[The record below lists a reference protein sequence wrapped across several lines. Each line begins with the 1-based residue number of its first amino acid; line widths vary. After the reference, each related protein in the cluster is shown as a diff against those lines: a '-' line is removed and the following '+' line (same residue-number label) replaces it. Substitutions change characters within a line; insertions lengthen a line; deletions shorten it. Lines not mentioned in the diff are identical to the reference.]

1 MPWVYSQFY
10 QKLHQTTSTIY
21 SVQQWVDLE
30 SCCSQNLHSGRAM
43 RGTEKLKPLFF
54 QHILFALAQNTS
66 NGGKEQK
73 AVCLSFRGVQF
84 HAVLPNSEEHIAI
97 FTGQLQMEFFS
108 LFTCVV
114 GVFFFF
120 SCCCVVLF
128 KKNREKQNFLVLMLS
143 TNLK

>member
-30 SCCSQNLHSGRAM
+30 FCCSQNLHSGRAM

-114 GVFFFF
+114 GFFFF
-120 SCCCVVLF
+120 FFPAVVLF
-128 KKNREKQNFLVLMLS
+128 CLKKIGKSKIFLFSCSAL
-143 TNLK
+143 T

>member
-10 QKLHQTTSTIY
+10 QKLHQTTSTTY

-30 SCCSQNLHSGRAM
+30 FCCSQNLHSGRAM

-54 QHILFALAQNTS
+54 QHILCALAQNTS

-97 FTGQLQMEFFS
+97 FTGQLQMEFFVCLLVLLGFFFPAVV
-108 LFTCVV
+108 LFCLKKIRKSKI
-114 GVFFFF
+114 FFF
-120 SCCCVVLF
+120 SCSPL
-128 KKNREKQNFLVLMLS
+128 
-143 TNLK
+143 T